1 MKSQW
6 LLHGTFSIRTLCIL
20 IAVVSLFLAYYA
32 FQARKIRQ
40 HHAAMGQIEQLGGRP
55 VWITAVGKVLRE
67 NNHATESTLD
77 VMFGRPSL
85 FLAGV
90 DLTDPGLTEDD
101 IRTMIPH
108 MQKTILLQA
117 SEFNPEGTFID
128 AIGNGSFTPEL
139 VDAIRNQLP
148 GYFFIRTTPLPNP
161 TEHPIQIG
169 MTTTQV
175 ELAVAK
181 KMYDQRTDWVGDPAP
196 ILKNFGSIHETYRNA
211 DATVTWTYA
220 THDIGVDM
228 IVIDFDLNQ
237 RVAEISFSRG
247 VPERLIVTPLTA
259 THVFDFE

>member
-1 MKSQW
+1 MS
-6 LLHGTFSIRTLCIL
+6 
-20 IAVVSLFLAYYA
+20 
-32 FQARKIRQ
+32 
-40 HHAAMGQIEQLGGRP
+40 GQ
-55 VWITAVGKVLRE
+55 
-67 NNHATESTLD
+67 
-77 VMFGRPSL
+77 PSL
-85 FLAGV
+85 FLAGIH
-90 DLTDPGLTEDD
+90 LTDPGLTEDD
-101 IRTMIPH
+101 IRSMIPH

-139 VDAIRNQLP
+139 VEAIRNQLP
-148 GYFFIRTTPLPNP
+148 GYYFGSTTPLPNP

-196 ILKNFGSIHETYRNA
+196 ILKNLGSIHETYRNA

-247 VPERLIVTPLTA
+247 VPDRLLISKRMPFGAL
-259 THVFDFE
+259 DLE